1 MAKVSNIISS
11 FVVSIYNGQTEG
23 VVSNILFNE
32 KKKAKYLIISQND
45 ETFFLLYTKDI
56 YAFGDGAV
64 LIKNSQVLNMYEN
77 KILESKNCFS
87 PINSIVVNL
96 DGNFLGYV
104 SDIDLDNKYSIVSI
118 SVGNDK
124 TIKLC
129 DVLNVTDSAILTCL
143 GIKKPKISNF
153 KASNILPTVENNI
166 KVTIQDDIKPV
177 ETILPTRSIT
187 NYNFLLNRKVN
198 RDIQNFNGE
207 IIIKENQIINTKIL
221 DIARINGKIREL
233 TKYSI

>member
-45 ETFFLLYTKDI
+45 ETFLMLDTKDI

-153 KASNILPTVENNI
+153 KASNILPTVDNNI

>member
-45 ETFFLLYTKDI
+45 ETFLMLDTKDI

-153 KASNILPTVENNI
+153 KASNILQTVENNI

>member
-45 ETFFLLYTKDI
+45 ETFLMLDTTDI

>member
-45 ETFFLLYTKDI
+45 ETFLMLDTKDI

-87 PINSIVVNL
+87 LINSIVVNL

>member
-45 ETFFLLYTKDI
+45 ETFLMLDTKDI

-177 ETILPTRSIT
+177 ETLLPTRSIT

>member
-45 ETFFLLYTKDI
+45 ETFLMLDTKDI

-64 LIKNSQVLNMYEN
+64 LIKNSQDLNMYEN

-153 KASNILPTVENNI
+153 KASNVLPTVENNI

>member
-11 FVVSIYNGQTEG
+11 FVVSIFDGQTEG

-45 ETFFLLYTKDI
+45 ETFLMLDTKDI
-56 YAFGDGAV
+56 YALGDGAV
-64 LIKNSQVLNMYEN
+64 LIKNSQVMHIYES

-104 SDIDLDNKYSIVSI
+104 SDIELDDKYAITSI
-118 SVGNDK
+118 SVGTDK
-124 TIKLC
+124 TIKLS
-129 DVLNVTDSAILTCL
+129 DVLNVTDSAILTCI
-143 GIKKPKISNF
+143 GIKKPKIANF
-153 KASNILPTVENNI
+153 KTTSIIPPTSEDV
-166 KVTIQDDIKPV
+166 KVTTLSEQKQS
-177 ETILPTRSIT
+177 ETIVPTRSIT

-198 RDIQNFNGE
+198 RNIQNFNGE
-207 IIIKENQIINTKIL
+207 IIIKENQIINTKVL

-233 TKYSI
+233 TKYSV

>member
-11 FVVSIYNGQTEG
+11 FVVSIFDGQTEG

-45 ETFFLLYTKDI
+45 ETFLMLDTKDI
-56 YAFGDGAV
+56 YALGDGAV
-64 LIKNSQVLNMYEN
+64 LIKNSQVMHIYES

-104 SDIDLDNKYSIVSI
+104 SDIELDDKYAIISI
-118 SVGNDK
+118 SVGTDK
-124 TIKLC
+124 TIKLS
-129 DVLNVTDSAILTCL
+129 DVLNVTDSAILTCI
-143 GIKKPKISNF
+143 GIKKPKIANF
-153 KASNILPTVENNI
+153 KTTSIIPPTSEDV
-166 KVTIQDDIKPV
+166 KVTTLSEQKQS
-177 ETILPTRSIT
+177 ETIVPTRSIT

-198 RDIQNFNGE
+198 RNIQNFNGE
-207 IIIKENQIINTKIL
+207 IIIKENQIINTKVL

-233 TKYSI
+233 TKYSV

>member
-45 ETFFLLYTKDI
+45 ETFLMLDTKDI

>member
-45 ETFFLLYTKDI
+45 ETFLMLDTKDI

-153 KASNILPTVENNI
+153 KASNVLPTVENNI